1 MDINLLKTFLEVTKT
16 RNFARAAE
24 NLYVTSAAV
33 SARVKQLESQLGV
46 TLFNRHRGN
55 MQLTT
60 EAERLLPLA
69 ETIISTWSRTLQE
82 VSLQPAMESRVY
94 IGAPASLWILAME
107 ERLLLIRQKLP
118 EVALQAEAHANE
130 ALVRLLEDQMLDL
143 VLLPDP
149 HPGLDMHSEKI
160 GEQQLVLCSTYGAEL
175 SLTQENPYVY
185 VDWGTAFAGFHAR
198 RVGEKLT
205 PTLHVNMASIALS
218 VIEAEGGSAYLP
230 RAMADHSNLL
240 TVVKGAPV
248 FKRPIYACYREQNS
262 NVDTLRALVKLL
274 NRIRL

>member
-1 MDINLLKTFLEVTKT
+1 MDINLLKTFLEVSKT

-118 EVALQAEAHANE
+118 EVALQAEAHA
-130 ALVRLLEDQMLDL
+130 
-143 VLLPDP
+143 
-149 HPGLDMHSEKI
+149 
-160 GEQQLVLCSTYGAEL
+160 
-175 SLTQENPYVY
+175 
-185 VDWGTAFAGFHAR
+185 
-198 RVGEKLT
+198 
-205 PTLHVNMASIALS
+205 
-218 VIEAEGGSAYLP
+218 
-230 RAMADHSNLL
+230 
-240 TVVKGAPV
+240 
-248 FKRPIYACYREQNS
+248 
-262 NVDTLRALVKLL
+262 
-274 NRIRL
+274 